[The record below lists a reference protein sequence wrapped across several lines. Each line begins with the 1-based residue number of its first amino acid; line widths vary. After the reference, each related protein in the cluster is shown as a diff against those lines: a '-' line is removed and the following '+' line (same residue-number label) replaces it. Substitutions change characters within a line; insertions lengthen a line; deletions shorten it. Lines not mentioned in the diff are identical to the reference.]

1 MILPNRLNRMASPPN
16 TLNLVIELIRTF
28 MQLERDQVV
37 LYNQNWKVPTDD
49 RLYIAVAFRSEKP
62 YGSSK
67 EYMNN
72 EDGTALVEVISFNSQ
87 ETYTISVY
95 SFGPEALERKEEV
108 LMAFNSTL
116 AEQIQEKYGFKLPL
130 LPLSFLDLSDIEGA
144 SRLNRYET
152 NVAVLRVR
160 SKTNIV
166 QYFDQFENP
175 PKNILINP

>member
-1 MILPNRLNRMASPPN
+1 MASVPN
-16 TLNLVIELIRTF
+16 TINLVIELIRVF
-28 MQLERDQVV
+28 MGLDRDQVV
-37 LYNQNWKVPTDD
+37 LYNQNWKIPTDT
-49 RLYIAVAFRSEKP
+49 RLYIAVAFRGEKP
-62 YGSSK
+62 YSTVK

-72 EDGTALVEVISFNSQ
+72 EEGTALIEVISLSSQ
-87 ETYTISVY
+87 ETYTITVY
-95 SFGPEALERKEEV
+95 SFGPDALERKEEV

-116 AEQIQEKYGFKLPL
+116 AQQLQEKYGFKLPL